1 MIRETLKSIDDFK
14 KIFGMVIRSAKLLN
28 ISKTYYSKSLTSCC
42 ITVIFIKTDWKS
54 KLQP

>member
-1 MIRETLKSIDDFK
+1 MLKSIDDFK
-14 KIFGMVIRSAKLLN
+14 KIFEMAIRSAKLLN
-28 ISKTYYSKSLTSCC
+28 ISKAYYSTSLTSCC